1 MYRGYRCIYYVCM
14 YVLCIE
20 WSVQRI
26 AEYRNIKIYM
36 LGRQSSRIQ
45 SSRVEQSKISK
56 ENLHLA
62 RASGE
67 TLDLEGFMIV
77 SVCSF
82 FLPVFFYFCFFSS
95 SIFYSFF
102 ILLFLL
108 LLLSTSRVIIL
119 PISGQLLHYTTFT
132 TQFNFISTYIQIHN
146 IQIYTPRS
154 FPPNPS
160 RYTGKPQSTHG

>member
-1 MYRGYRCIYYVCM
+1 M
-14 YVLCIE
+14 
-20 WSVQRI
+20 
-26 AEYRNIKIYM
+26 
-36 LGRQSSRIQ
+36 
-45 SSRVEQSKISK
+45 
-56 ENLHLA
+56 A

-154 FPPNPS
+154 FSPNPS
-160 RYTGKPQSTHG
+160 DVTQASLNQRTADQSALKYITNISQTILYTSYTLRRL